1 MNIIKTFVKRPVT
14 TTMVILIFMAFG
26 ILSFTN
32 LQIDMMPNMDIPMAV
47 VSTSYSG
54 AGPEEIETL
63 ITEPLESVLGTVP
76 GIKNITSSS
85 SNGSSLVMLEFVDGT
100 DIDQA
105 ALDMRE
111 KVDLIKG
118 MLPEDASDP
127 MVLKIDVNQLSGS
140 TIIGIKSTNGNLTEL
155 QNVVDTKIVSRYE
168 RQAGVASVS
177 ATGGTENEIQ
187 VTLNPD
193 ALRGYGISETT
204 VMQMI
209 YAENANTPT
218 GTVQQGNQELSLR
231 VKGQYESIS
240 DITSIPLYTSTGQ
253 TITVG
258 DVATVEEV
266 PAERSAYSYIDGQPA
281 ITLTISKQSTANTVA
296 VSDALKKET
305 ARIQAEY
312 PDLEIVSVY
321 DPADYINA
329 SISSVGSTALIG
341 GILAV
346 IVLFIFLKDVRT
358 TLIVAVAMP
367 ISIVMTFSLM
377 YFAGMTINIMSL
389 GGLTLG
395 VGMLVDNSIVV
406 IESIYRKLEA
416 GEDRFHA
423 AIDGASEVATS
434 VIASTLTTIVVFLP
448 ITFAGGLTAQ
458 IFNQLSFTISFSL
471 ISSLFASL
479 TFVPMASALFLITE
493 EEKLNT
499 GIVYRVLS
507 KFNDGFDRF
516 ADGYKNLLEKALSH
530 RKVVTLI
537 VIAFL
542 VLTGIS
548 ITRIGAVFMPTSD
561 QGMITVTLDM
571 PAGTVIEDVIEKTT
585 EVNEIITSIPEIN
598 SSTVTIGN
606 NGDAMSTM
614 TSSGSASFWIDL
626 KPKEERERSADEIS
640 NDLNA
645 QFANL
650 TGCEVTAISSQAA
663 MGSYGGTGVT
673 VEIKGEDLATLEQ
686 IAYDFQGMF
695 STIDGVTK
703 VETSIQ
709 ETTPQ
714 ANIVIDRQKAAGYG
728 IQATQVASL
737 INTQVNGTTPTT
749 LKANGTELDIRISA
763 DVDAFTY
770 IDDIKNILIPTSF
783 GTAVPLYEIA
793 DFTITYPPASIARV
807 NQERYVTVTASTD
820 GTTAS
825 EISKEFDKQMASYI
839 LPANYSWSYSGSQE
853 QMTDAFSSLML
864 ALVMAVLLVYMVMAA
879 EFESFM
885 YPFIVLLSIPIAISG
900 GIFGLSVVGEPIS
913 ITSFLGMIMLSG
925 LVINSAIII
934 IDYTNMFVRDHGKTP
949 REALLIS
956 GPVRLRPI
964 VMSVM
969 TTVLGL
975 IPMAISKAEGAEMMS
990 GLAVF
995 VIFGLLFST
1004 LVTLFFIPVVYLAFT
1019 TRNINR
1025 LARKEERRQAK
1036 IEKYNAIKAEKD
1048 GGIVATTTEKPVEL
1062 AKPSTST
1069 SPVYRKDEVVD
1080 EVTTSNET
1088 SEEVNAD
1095 VVDETTEENK

>member
-14 TTMVILIFMAFG
+14 TTMVILIFMVFG
-26 ILSFTN
+26 VLSFTN

-47 VSTSYSG
+47 VSTSYDG
-54 AGPEEIETL
+54 AGSEEMETL
-63 ITEPLESVLGTVP
+63 ITKPLEGVLGTVP

-85 SNGSSLVMLEFVDGT
+85 SNGSSMVMLEFVDGT

-118 MLPEDASDP
+118 FLPSDASDP
-127 MVLKIDVNQLSGS
+127 MVLKIDVNQLTGS
-140 TIIGIKSTNGNLTEL
+140 AIIGIKSKSGNLTEL
-155 QNVVDTKIVSRYE
+155 QNIVDTKIINRYE

-177 ATGGTENEIQ
+177 STGGTENEIQ

-193 ALRGYGISETT
+193 ALRGYGIAETT
-204 VMQMI
+204 VMQIIM
-209 YAENANTPT
+209 AENMNTPT

-231 VKGQYESIS
+231 VKGQYESVS
-240 DITSIPLYTSTGQ
+240 DITSIPLYTASGQ

-258 DVATVEEV
+258 DVAKVEEV
-266 PAERSAYSYIDGQPA
+266 PAERSAYAYVDGQPA
-281 ITLTISKQSTANTVA
+281 ITLAISKQSTANTVS
-296 VSDALKKET
+296 VSDAIKKET
-305 ARIQAEY
+305 SKIQAEY

-329 SISSVGSTALIG
+329 AIGSVGSTALIG
-341 GILAV
+341 GLLAV
-346 IVLFIFLKDVRT
+346 IVLFVFLKDVRT
-358 TLIVAVAMP
+358 TVIVAVAMP
-367 ISIVMTFSLM
+367 ISIIMTFALM
-377 YFAGMTINIMSL
+377 YFSGMTINIMSL

-406 IESIYRKLEA
+406 IESIYRKLEE
-416 GEDRFHA
+416 GEDRYHA
-423 AIDGASEVATS
+423 AINGAQEVAMS

-493 EEKLNT
+493 EEKLNV
-499 GIVYRVLS
+499 GIVYRILT
-507 KFNDGFDRF
+507 KFNNGFDRL
-516 ADGYKNLLEKALSH
+516 ANSYKNLLDKALSH
-530 RKVVTLI
+530 KLAVTLI
-537 VIAFL
+537 VVGFI
-542 VLTGIS
+542 VLTGLS
-548 ITRIGAVFMPTSD
+548 VVRVGAVFMPTSD
-561 QGMITVTLDM
+561 QGMITVSLDM
-571 PAGTVIEDVIEKTT
+571 PAGTVLEDVIEKAT
-585 EVNEIITSIPEIN
+585 EVNAIITEVPELN
-598 SSTVTIGN
+598 SSTLTVGS
-606 NGDAMSTM
+606 NGDAMSTLM
-614 TSSGSASFWIDL
+614 STGSSSFWIDL
-626 KPKEERERSADEIS
+626 VPNNERDRSAVEIA
-640 NDLNA
+640 NDLNR
-645 QFANL
+645 QFKNIA
-650 TGCEVTAISSQAA
+650 GCKVTATADQAS
-663 MGSYGGTGVT
+663 MGAYGGTGVDIQ
-673 VEIKGEDLATLEQ
+673 IKGEDLATLEK
-686 IAYDFQGMF
+686 IAYDFQGMLG
-695 STIDGVTK
+695 SIDGVAK

-728 IQATQVASL
+728 IQATTVASL

-749 LKANGTELDIRISA
+749 LKANGTELDIKISG

-783 GTAVPLYEIA
+783 GTSVPLYEIA
-793 DFTITYPPASIARV
+793 DFTITYPPAAIARD
-807 NQERYVTVTASTD
+807 NQQRYVTVTASTD
-820 GTTAS
+820 GKTPA
-825 EISKEFDKQMASYI
+825 EVSKEFEKQLETYI
-839 LPANYSWSYSGSQE
+839 LPANYTWTYSGSQE
-853 QMTDAFSSLML
+853 QMTDAFSSLIL

-900 GIFGLSVVGEPIS
+900 GIFGLSLVGEPIS

-934 IDYTNMFVRDHGKTP
+934 IDYTNLYVRERGKTP

-975 IPMAISKAEGAEMMS
+975 IPMAISKAEGAEMMA

-995 VIFGLLFST
+995 VIFGLMFST
-1004 LVTLFFIPVVYLAFT
+1004 LVTLLFIPVVYLAFT
-1019 TRNINR
+1019 TKNANR
-1025 LARKEERRQAK
+1025 LAKKEEKRKAK
-1036 IEKYNAIKAEKD
+1036 IEKYNKIKAERD
-1048 GGIVATTTEKPVEL
+1048 GVSVNDTSNVDLSKN
-1062 AKPSTST
+1062 STST
-1069 SPVYRKDEVVD
+1069 SNSPVYKKEEETKEVVEISED
-1080 EVTTSNET
+1080 E
-1088 SEEVNAD
+1088 
-1095 VVDETTEENK
+1095 VDETTEENK